1 MKKIILAIFLIL
13 GVVSFSAPE
22 YIDVDK
28 IQKNGYSIG
37 ADKEDKFLV
46 EKVMEIKKE
55 NRIENI
61 LILYDFKE
69 DATKK
74 SQSLR
79 KNKLEGLEFT
89 GSIETE
95 KFIIDK
101 YVELNGSYVYIFY
114 VKKPKIKDCNILVL
128 YTTDKKF
135 SRTELEK
142 VCNKFL
148 DEAES
153 YLK

>member
-28 IQKNGYSIG
+28 IQKNGYNIS
-37 ADKEDKFLV
+37 ADKEDEFLV
-46 EKVMEIKKE
+46 KKE
-55 NRIENI
+55 IDENKKEKEDVF
-61 LILYDFKE
+61 ILYHFKQE
-69 DATKK
+69 AKEK
-74 SQSLR
+74 SLLLR
-79 KNKLEGLEFT
+79 KTSPEGLKFT
-89 GSIETE
+89 NSIETE
-95 KFIIDK
+95 RGIIDK
-101 YVELNGSYVYIFY
+101 YVELNGTYVYILY
-114 VKKPKIKDCNILVL
+114 AKKTKIKDCNILVL
-128 YTTDKKF
+128 YTTDENF
-135 SRTELEK
+135 SKSELEK